1 MEILK
6 KRKMNEIKKK
16 NNGKYIRISVLTL
29 LDDDDLIKK
38 VF

>member
-1 MEILK
+1 MEIWK
-6 KRKMNEIKKK
+6 KRKMNEIKKNK
-16 NNGKYIRISVLTL
+16 NGKYLRISVPTL